1 MQCLEKYRSDQIREA
16 NRKLRVIFES
26 PDESA
31 VHDFRVC
38 IKRLTALYDFL
49 GRSDENLAAK
59 KLLKPYRVLFK
70 KLGSIREAHIA
81 IGLIGDL
88 EVLSSL
94 QSRQLIG
101 LLGSRI
107 RRDYRNFRNFT
118 GNVRALSV
126 KLPTIHA
133 TGIPPAA
140 ISRQKPVYLNELWVQ
155 IQAPAV
161 RMTVDGWH
169 RKRILLKRFRHTLEA
184 FDQCPGQAADQRLLK
199 QISILEQ
206 LLGDWHDRIVA
217 AELLQSLP
225 ETAGDCGSLIRRL
238 KSQDRMLLGSVK
250 IYFEKFA
257 NGSETSSTNG

>member
-1 MQCLEKYRSDQIREA
+1 MQCLEKYRSVQVREA

-31 VHDFRVC
+31 VHDFRVF
-38 IKRLTALYDFL
+38 IKRMTALYGFL
-49 GRSDENLAAK
+49 GQLDENLAAK
-59 KLLKPYRVLFK
+59 KLLKPYRVVFK

-81 IGLIGDL
+81 IGLIEDL
-88 EVLSSL
+88 EALSGA
-94 QSRQLIG
+94 QSIQLIG
-101 LLGSRI
+101 LLSSKI
-107 RRDYRNFRNFT
+107 RRDYRNFRSFI
-118 GNVRALSV
+118 GNDRPLSV

-140 ISRQKPVYLNELWVQ
+140 ISRQKPVYLDELLAQ
-155 IQAPAV
+155 IQAPDK

-169 RKRILLKRFRHTLEA
+169 RKRILLKRFRHTIEA
-184 FDQCPGQAADQRLLK
+184 FELCPGQAADQRLIK
-199 QISILEQ
+199 QISLLEQ
-206 LLGDWHDRIVA
+206 LLGDWHDRVVT